1 MTTALEVHG
10 VTDSAFARVRD
21 AFAQNFAEH
30 GEVGASFAVVV
41 DGRTVVDIWGGH
53 ADAARTKPWE
63 RDTIVCVWSTTKG
76 MTAACAHRLADQGR
90 LDLDAPVAK
99 YWPEFAQAGKD
110 TIPVCYLLSHQA
122 GLPAIDEALPI
133 GTLFDWDAMVHALEK
148 QAPWW
153 EPGTKHG
160 YHAFTFGHLIGEVIR
175 RITGKS
181 LGTYFRDEIAGP
193 LGADFHIGLAPEHDA
208 RTAEGIPAD
217 PPDPDVNTFLTD
229 ILSDPTSFRFKTLTN
244 PPDLT
249 QPGVANSIPW
259 RRAEI
264 PAANGHSNARGV
276 ARVYAALARGG
287 ELDGVRIMSPEAI
300 ERATVVQATG
310 PDEVLRL
317 DLHMALGWVVTSPH
331 ARMGPNA
338 RAFGHSGAGGSLGFA
353 DPDAKLAFG
362 YAMNRQIIVDSLN
375 DPRWP
380 ALMDATY
387 ACL

>member
-1 MTTALEVHG
+1 MRKT
-10 VTDSAFARVRD
+10 
-21 AFAQNFAEH
+21 
-30 GEVGASFAVVV
+30 
-41 DGRTVVDIWGGH
+41 GR
-53 ADAARTKPWE
+53 
-63 RDTIVCVWSTTKG
+63 
-76 MTAACAHRLADQGR
+76 ACA
-90 LDLDAPVAK
+90 
-99 YWPEFAQAGKD
+99 AGKD

-310 PDEVLRL
+310 PDEVLHL

-338 RAFGHSGAGGSLGFA
+338 RGFRTQWRGRLA
-353 DPDAKLAFG
+353 RLCGPGREARLRLRHEPPDHRRFPE
-362 YAMNRQIIVDSLN
+362 R
-375 DPRWP
+375 P
-380 ALMDATY
+380 ALARPHGRHVRLPLGHHSPRVSPAAAPMLRYNRRRGAPE
-387 ACL
+387 